1 MTIALRYAARSDVGL
16 VRANNQDSGFA
27 GPHLLMVADG
37 MGGHAGGDIASSIA
51 VATMAPLDGEA
62 HGPDQAL
69 AQLDKALHA
78 AQSALLAR
86 AKEEPKL
93 AGMGTTVTALMR
105 AGNKLVMAHIGDS
118 RAYLLRE
125 DELVQVTSD
134 HTFVE
139 YLVQTGRITPE
150 EADVHP
156 QRSVVMRVLGDHDV
170 EIVPDLSVREARAG
184 DRWLLC
190 SDGLSGVVSR
200 DTLAEA
206 LTTFDDVEECADRL
220 VQLALRGGAHDN
232 VTLIVADVVELD
244 ALPDGAGP
252 STARVVVG
260 SAATI
265 RTPPT
270 VAKDGP
276 AARAAQLARPHGQ
289 SDDDG
294 DLVEEPDPPRRT
306 WLRVLTWLGAIAVL
320 AGIGWAGYAWTQ
332 TQYFVGVHE
341 GEVAVFQGI
350 PQHIGSI
357 ELSTLVETNGQ
368 AVDELPDNVRE
379 RVEQTIAAT
388 SLDNA
393 REIAANAAAAAP
405 QPEPTKTVPP
415 PPSSEPSSPVLS
427 SPAPSGTATPPTDP
441 TTPDAG
447 TG

>member
-1 MTIALRYAARSDVGL
+1 VTIALRYAARSDVGL

-37 MGGHAGGDIASSIA
+37 MGGHAGGDVASSIA
-51 VATMAPLDGEA
+51 VATMAPLDEEA

-69 AQLDKALHA
+69 SELDRALHE

-93 AGMGTTVTALMR
+93 KGMGTTVTALMR

-118 RAYLLRE
+118 RAYLLRGG
-125 DELVQVTSD
+125 ELVQITSD

-190 SDGLSGVVSR
+190 SDGLSGVVSG
-200 DTLAEA
+200 DTLKEA
-206 LTTFDDVEECADRL
+206 LDTIADVDECADRL
-220 VQLALRGGAHDN
+220 IQLALRGGAHDN
-232 VTLIVADVVELD
+232 VTLIVADVVDLD
-244 ALPDGAGP
+244 TLPDGAGP
-252 STARVVVG
+252 STARIVVG

-276 AARAAQLARPHGQ
+276 AARAAALARGTKQ
-289 SDDDG
+289 VSDDDE
-294 DLVEEPDPPRRT
+294 LVEEADPPGRT
-306 WLRVLTWLGAIAVL
+306 WLRVLTWLAGVALL
-320 AGIGWAGYAWTQ
+320 AGVAWAGYAWTQ
-332 TQYFVGVHE
+332 TQYFVGAHDGQVW
-341 GEVAVFQGI
+341 VFRGI
-350 PQHIGSI
+350 PQHIGTL
-357 ELSTLVETNGQ
+357 ELSTPIETNGQ
-368 AVDELPDNVRE
+368 DVDALPDNVRE

-393 REIAANAAAAAP
+393 REIAANAAAAAVP
-405 QPEPTKTVPP
+405 PAPTPTPSPSRTVPP
-415 PPSSEPSSPVLS
+415 PPATDDATSDPDPSPPEPTGSP
-427 SPAPSGTATPPTDP
+427 
-441 TTPDAG
+441 
-447 TG
+447 

>member
-27 GPHLLMVADG
+27 GPHLLMIADG

-51 VATMAPLDGEA
+51 VATMAPLDEEA

-69 AQLDKALHA
+69 AELDRALHE
-78 AQSALLAR
+78 AQAALLAR
-86 AKEEPKL
+86 AKEEPALK
-93 AGMGTTVTALMR
+93 GMGTTVTALLR

-125 DELVQVTSD
+125 GELVQITTD

-190 SDGLSGVVSR
+190 SDGLSGVVSA
-200 DTLAEA
+200 DTLREA
-206 LTTFDDVEECADRL
+206 LATIEDVDECADRL
-220 VQLALRGGAHDN
+220 IQLALRGGAHDN

-244 ALPDGAGP
+244 SLHDDEFP
-252 STARVVVG
+252 SQARVVVG

-276 AARAAQLARPHGQ
+276 AARAAALARSTKP
-289 SDDDG
+289 SEDDDE
-294 DLVEEPDPPRRT
+294 LVEEPDPPRRT
-306 WLRVLTWLGAIAVL
+306 WLRVLFWLATLAVL
-320 AGIGWAGYAWTQ
+320 GGITWAGYAWTQ
-332 TQYFVGVHE
+332 TQYFVGAHE
-341 GEVAVFQGI
+341 GKVTVFRGI
-350 PQHIGSI
+350 PQRIGSF
-357 ELSTLVETNGQ
+357 ELSTPLETTGVELEDLQG
-368 AVDELPDNVRE
+368 NVRE

-388 SLDNA
+388 SLEDA
-393 REIAANAAAAAP
+393 REIAASASAAAANP
-405 QPEPTKTVPP
+405 PVTPSPSPSRSTPP
-415 PPSSEPSSPVLS
+415 PPASASPSP
-427 SPAPSGTATPPTDP
+427 PASTPSGSP
-441 TTPDAG
+441 
-447 TG
+447 

>member
-16 VRANNQDSGFA
+16 VRATNQDSGFA

-51 VATMAPLDGEA
+51 VATMAPLDEEA

-69 AQLDKALHA
+69 TELDRSLHEAQA
-78 AQSALLAR
+78 ALLQR
-86 AKEEPKL
+86 AKEEPRL
-93 AGMGTTVTALMR
+93 QGMGTTVTALLR

-118 RAYLLRE
+118 RAYLLR
-125 DELVQVTSD
+125 DGELVQVTSD

-190 SDGLSGVVSR
+190 SDGLSGVVSA
-200 DTLAEA
+200 DTLKET
-206 LTTFDDVEECADRL
+206 LRTIEDVEECADHL

-260 SAATI
+260 SAAAI
-265 RTPPT
+265 HTPPT
-270 VAKDGP
+270 IAQDGP
-276 AARAAQLARPHGQ
+276 AARAAALARSTSSPA
-289 SDDDG
+289 DD
-294 DLVEEPDPPRRT
+294 DLVEEPDPPRRV
-306 WLRVLTWLGAIAVL
+306 WLRALTWLGGVAVL
-320 AGIGWAGYAWTQ
+320 AGITWGGYAWTQ

-341 GEVAVFQGI
+341 GQVTVFRGI
-350 PQHIGSI
+350 PQRIGSI
-357 ELSTLVETNGQ
+357 ELSTPLESNGQ
-368 AVDELPDNVRE
+368 AVDVLPDNVRE

-388 SLDNA
+388 SLANA
-393 REIAANAAAAAP
+393 REIADNAAAAAP
-405 QPEPTKTVPP
+405 QPGPSRTVPP
-415 PPSSEPSSPVLS
+415 PPVVST
-427 SPAPSGTATPPTDP
+427 PAATPATD
-441 TTPDAG
+441 G
-447 TG
+447 TEGPG

>member
-1 MTIALRYAARSDVGL
+1 VTIALRYAARSDVGL

-27 GPHLLMVADG
+27 GPHLLMIADG

-51 VATMAPLDGEA
+51 VATMAPLDEEA

-69 AQLDKALHA
+69 SELDRALHE
-78 AQSALLAR
+78 AQAALLAR
-86 AKEEPKL
+86 AKEEPALK
-93 AGMGTTVTALMR
+93 GMGTTVTALMR

-118 RAYLLRE
+118 RAYLLR
-125 DELVQVTSD
+125 DGELVQITTD

-190 SDGLSGVVSR
+190 SDGLSGVVSGE
-200 DTLAEA
+200 TLKEA
-206 LTTFDDVEECADRL
+206 LVTFADVDECADRL
-220 VQLALRGGAHDN
+220 IQLALRGGAHDN
-232 VTLIVADVVELD
+232 VTLIVADVVDLD

-276 AARAAQLARPHGQ
+276 AARAASLARGTKAR
-289 SDDDG
+289 SDDD

-306 WLRVLTWLGAIAVL
+306 WLRAATWLAGVAVL
-320 AGIGWAGYAWTQ
+320 AGVVWAGYAWTQ
-332 TQYFVGVHE
+332 TQYYVGVHE
-341 GEVAVFQGI
+341 GQVTVFRGI
-350 PQHIGSI
+350 PQRLGSL
-357 ELSTLVETNGQ
+357 ELSSPVETNGQ
-368 AVDELPDNVRE
+368 AVDALPDNVRE

-388 SLDNA
+388 SLADA
-393 REIAANAAAAAP
+393 REIAANAAAAAV
-405 QPEPTKTVPP
+405 QPPPTPTPSPTKTVPP
-415 PPSSEPSSPVLS
+415 PP
-427 SPAPSGTATPPTDP
+427 APGSGASATPPTPDP
-441 TTPDAG
+441 SG

>member
-51 VATMAPLDGEA
+51 VATMAPLDEEA

-69 AQLDKALHA
+69 SELDRALHE
-78 AQSALLAR
+78 AQAALLTR
-86 AKEEPKL
+86 AKEEPALK
-93 AGMGTTVTALMR
+93 GMGTTVTALMR

-118 RAYLLRE
+118 RAYLLR
-125 DELVQVTSD
+125 DGELVQITTD

-170 EIVPDLSVREARAG
+170 EIVPDLSVREAREG

-190 SDGLSGVVSR
+190 SDGLSGVVSG
-200 DTLAEA
+200 DTLKEA
-206 LTTFDDVEECADRL
+206 LVTFTDVDECADRL

-276 AARAAQLARPHGQ
+276 AARAAALARGTKQ
-289 SDDDG
+289 RSDDD

-306 WLRVLTWLGAIAVL
+306 WLRVLTWLAGVAVL
-320 AGIGWAGYAWTQ
+320 AGITWAGYAWTQ
-332 TQYFVGVHE
+332 TQYYVGVHE
-341 GEVAVFQGI
+341 GQVTVFRGI
-350 PQHIGSI
+350 PQRIGTF
-357 ELSTLVETNGQ
+357 ELSSPVETNGQ
-368 AVDELPDNVRE
+368 AVDALPDNVRE

-388 SLDNA
+388 SLANA
-393 REIAANAAAAAP
+393 REIAANAAAAAV
-405 QPEPTKTVPP
+405 QPP
-415 PPSSEPSSPVLS
+415 P
-427 SPAPSGTATPPTDP
+427 TPT
-441 TTPDAG
+441 
-447 TG
+447 

>member
-37 MGGHAGGDIASSIA
+37 MGGHAGGDVASSIA
-51 VATMAPLDGEA
+51 VATMAPLDEEA

-69 AQLDKALHA
+69 SELDRALHE
-78 AQSALLAR
+78 AQAALLAR

-93 AGMGTTVTALMR
+93 KGMGTTVTALMR

-125 DELVQVTSD
+125 GELVQITSD

-170 EIVPDLSVREARAG
+170 EIIPDLSVREAREG

-190 SDGLSGVVSR
+190 SDGLSGVVSA
-200 DTLAEA
+200 DTLKEA
-206 LTTFDDVEECADRL
+206 LVMIADVDECADRL
-220 VQLALRGGAHDN
+220 IQLALRGGAHDN
-232 VTLIVADVVELD
+232 VTLIVADVVDLD
-244 ALPDGAGP
+244 TLPDGGGP

-276 AARAAQLARPHGQ
+276 AARAAALARSTKHPV
-289 SDDDG
+289 DG
-294 DLVEEPDPPRRT
+294 GDELVEEADPPRRT
-306 WLRVLTWLGAIAVL
+306 WLRVLTWLAGAAVL
-320 AGIGWAGYAWTQ
+320 AGVVWAGYAWTQ

-341 GEVAVFQGI
+341 GQVTVFQGI
-350 PQHIGSI
+350 PQRIGSI
-357 ELSTLVETNGQ
+357 ELSTPIETNGQ
-368 AVDELPDNVRE
+368 AVDALPDNVRE

-388 SLDNA
+388 SLANA

-405 QPEPTKTVPP
+405 QPVPTPTPSPSRTVPP
-415 PPSSEPSSPVLS
+415 PPATDDATSDPAASA
-427 SPAPSGTATPPTDP
+427 PAP
-441 TTPDAG
+441 
-447 TG
+447 TGSP

>member
-37 MGGHAGGDIASSIA
+37 MGGHAGGDVASSIA
-51 VATMAPLDGEA
+51 VATMAPLDDEA

-69 AQLDKALHA
+69 TQLDRALHE
-78 AQSALLAR
+78 AQAALLAR
-86 AKEEPKL
+86 AKEEPQL

-118 RAYLLRE
+118 RAYLLR
-125 DELVQVTSD
+125 DGELVQVTTD

-190 SDGLSGVVSR
+190 SDGLSGVVSN
-200 DTLAEA
+200 DTLKET
-206 LTTFDDVEECADRL
+206 LTDVADVEECADRL
-220 VQLALRGGAHDN
+220 IQLALRGGAHDN

-244 ALPDGAGP
+244 DLPDGAGP

-270 VAKDGP
+270 VAQDGP
-276 AARAAQLARPHGQ
+276 AARAARLTRRAPA
-289 SDDDG
+289 DDG
-294 DLVEEPDPPRRT
+294 AELVEEPDPPRRT
-306 WLRVLTWLGAIAVL
+306 WLRVLTWLAALAVL
-320 AGIGWAGYAWTQ
+320 GGIVWGGYAWTQ

-341 GEVAVFQGI
+341 GNVTVFQGI
-350 PQHIGSI
+350 PQRVGTF
-357 ELSTLVETNGQ
+357 ELSTPVEITDV
-368 AVDELPDNVRE
+368 AAEDLPDNVRE

-388 SLDNA
+388 SLANA

-405 QPEPTKTVPP
+405 RSTPTRTVPP
-415 PPSSEPSSPVLS
+415 PPATPST
-427 SPAPSGTATPPTDP
+427 APSGTEPT
-441 TTPDAG
+441 G
-447 TG
+447 TEPGTEPSGTASPETG

>member
-1 MTIALRYAARSDVGL
+1 MTVALSYAARSDVGL
-16 VRANNQDSGFA
+16 VRSNNQDSGFA

-37 MGGHAGGDIASSIA
+37 MGGHAGGDVASSIA
-51 VATMAPLDGEA
+51 VATMAPLDDEA

-69 AQLDKALHA
+69 TQLDRALHE

-93 AGMGTTVTALMR
+93 KGMGTTVTALLR

-118 RAYLLRE
+118 RAYLLR
-125 DELVQVTSD
+125 DGELVQVTTD

-190 SDGLSGVVSR
+190 SDGLSGVVSG

-206 LTTFDDVEECADRL
+206 LQTIDDVDECADRL

-276 AARAAQLARPHGQ
+276 AARAAQLARSTKQ
-289 SDDDG
+289 ADDD

-306 WLRVLTWLGAIAVL
+306 WLRVLTWLGALAVL
-320 AGIGWAGYAWTQ
+320 AGIAWAGYAWTQ
-332 TQYFVGVHE
+332 TQYYVGVHE
-341 GEVAVFQGI
+341 GKVTVFRGI
-350 PQHIGSI
+350 PQSVGTF
-357 ELSTLVETNGQ
+357 ELSTPVESDGQ
-368 AVDELPDNVRE
+368 AVDALPDNVRE

-388 SLDNA
+388 SLENA

-405 QPEPTKTVPP
+405 QTAPTRTVPP
-415 PPSSEPSSPVLS
+415 PP
-427 SPAPSGTATPPTDP
+427 ATGPSGTEPSGTEPGGTETTSTTDP
-441 TTPDAG
+441 ASG
-447 TG
+447 